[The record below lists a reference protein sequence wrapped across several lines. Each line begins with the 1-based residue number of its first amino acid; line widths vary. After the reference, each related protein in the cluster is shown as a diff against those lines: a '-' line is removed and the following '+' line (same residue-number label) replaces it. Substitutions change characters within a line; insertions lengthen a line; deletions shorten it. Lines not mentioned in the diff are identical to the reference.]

1 MDRFE
6 RNTSCILEYL
16 SGNEKIH
23 SGKISR
29 LIRDFPPR
37 QLKKVV
43 FRGEIV
49 GQSYPRN
56 KRRICSAA
64 TSIRGA
70 LLGAYSMFRHRF
82 DEGRIKEKVE
92 DPENVE
98 FQIYRIDNPWVILDD
113 WQVLKFGEF
122 KVVSAIYPMS
132 QLIKEREVI
141 VSTEND
147 FIPYKKIS
155 AKSVWHIL
163 DKSF

>member
-1 MDRFE
+1 MFHHR
-6 RNTSCILEYL
+6 I
-16 SGNEKIH
+16 NE
-23 SGKISR
+23 G
-29 LIRDFPPR
+29 L
-37 QLKKVV
+37 
-43 FRGEIV
+43 
-49 GQSYPRN
+49 
-56 KRRICSAA
+56 
-64 TSIRGA
+64 
-70 LLGAYSMFRHRF
+70 
-82 DEGRIKEKVE
+82 IKEKVE
-92 DPENVE
+92 DPKNVE

-122 KVVSAIYPMS
+122 QVVSAVYPMS